1 MSKMQLL
8 TPTLLLA
15 LALAATAHP
24 HHSVS
29 KRELAHMRRADEAL
43 QARAAHCSHKSR
55 AYKEARKLHSRRG
68 LGNASIRSVMDEH
81 FGDLLQKRVEPH
93 MNPITQNDTCVLSPE
108 MTEGPY
114 YVVGELIRQN
124 ITEGQAGAAL
134 HLNMGFLDI
143 ETCQPVPNVYVEF
156 WHANSTGYYSGYTA
170 SNPGGGGGESSPGTS
185 ASDSSSALSASGSSS
200 QTIFSATGSQSASAS
215 AASGMPSGT
224 PPSGSGNT
232 TSSSGAPGGSG
243 SSGGP
248 GSSSGPTDNTS
259 FLRGIWPT
267 NEDGVVEIYTLF
279 PGHYSGRAVH
289 VHYKVHANVTLNANA
304 TIQSN
309 TLLHTGQLF
318 ISEDETQA
326 YLQNAAYASNTGT
339 RTTND
344 EDNILEAT
352 ANSGA
357 SSMLDIE
364 AFDGSDIANGAWGWI
379 TIGVNASAVASGA
392 VAGNSVDTTNIT
404 TSRDSTQ
411 EQAALSALSADS
423 DSVAT
428 SIAGAI
434 AAAPTSSSEEA
445 SSGQADSA
453 RRSLHLG
460 MWRALGFGRR

>member
-1 MSKMQLL
+1 MQLL
-8 TPTLLLA
+8 TPTVLLA

-43 QARAAHCSHKSR
+43 QARAAHCSYKSR

-68 LGNASIRSVMDEH
+68 LGNTSIRSVMDEH

-134 HLNMGFLDI
+134 HLNMGFLDV

-170 SNPGGGGGESSPGTS
+170 SNPGGGGGESSAGTS
-185 ASDSSSALSASGSSS
+185 ASGSSSALSVSRSSS

-224 PPSGSGNT
+224 PPSGSGNS
-232 TSSSGAPGGSG
+232 TSSSGALGGSG

-267 NEDGVVEIYTLF
+267 NDDGV
-279 PGHYSGRAVH
+279 
-289 VHYKVHANVTLNANA
+289 
-304 TIQSN
+304 
-309 TLLHTGQLF
+309 
-318 ISEDETQA
+318 A

-392 VAGNSVDTTNIT
+392 VAGNSVDTSNVT